1 MRKGANQSI
10 APSLPMAKRLQHRGV
25 TEARDVYENPNNE
38 TLFSM
43 YGIIFLGRFLLRQG
57 NREKRSSSSLHRC
70 CNFEIIIHYF
80 VKNARNDD
88 KI

>member
-25 TEARDVYENPNNE
+25 TEVRDVYENPNNE

-43 YGIIFLGRFLLRQG
+43 YGIIFLGRFLLR
-57 NREKRSSSSLHRC
+57 
-70 CNFEIIIHYF
+70 
-80 VKNARNDD
+80 
-88 KI
+88 